1 MGHDRYE
8 YKPFYNHSQLDGKS
22 YLDDGTRGKIFENHD
37 NRNLIDF
44 YTTHHNR
51 IAPIFNGCT
60 FQVFEQ
66 QAVRIQF
73 QMTYKTDIGV
83 FLNQRSGIV
92 NGVKGYLEEMHLF
105 LFDQFGQIIDGTR
118 AIIPRQEI
126 MSEYTYDRTIT
137 LPKGL
142 YSFVHHG
149 RKDGHYNMR
158 AFTISKMNCTIAGAK
173 PRELEI
179 NHNGF
184 LSYLLIKD
192 PGKSIAG
199 YESKEG
205 LEPIINNPA
214 RTTIR
219 FRKIRF

>member
-1 MGHDRYE
+1 
-8 YKPFYNHSQLDGKS
+8 
-22 YLDDGTRGKIFENHD
+22 
-37 NRNLIDF
+37 
-44 YTTHHNR
+44 
-51 IAPIFNGCT
+51 
-60 FQVFEQ
+60 
-66 QAVRIQF
+66 
-73 QMTYKTDIGV
+73 
-83 FLNQRSGIV
+83 
-92 NGVKGYLEEMHLF
+92 MHLF
-105 LFDQFGQIIDGTR
+105 VFDIFGQIVDGNR

-126 MSEYTYDRTIT
+126 MSEYTYDRTVT
-137 LPKGL
+137 LPVGL

-158 AFTISKMNCTIAGAK
+158 AFTFSKMNCTIAGAK